1 MKAVV
6 IALLSV
12 FVAGA
17 ASTPASADCTCRAP
31 GFIAHHG
38 QTVCLKTAQG
48 PRLARCDMVLNN
60 AAWKISSEPCPE
72 AALAPL
78 MELAAQMSVAPER
91 ADLIR

>member
-1 MKAVV
+1 MKAGV
-6 IALLSV
+6 IALLAV
-12 FVAGA
+12 VAGA

-72 AALAPL
+72 AALSPL
-78 MELAAQMSVAPER
+78 TELAAQMSVAPEPG
-91 ADLIR
+91 DLIR